1 MLEELKKPD
10 ITREEEHFR
19 NNLILMLVTQRVAQ
33 VLIKAF
39 QDTAMVRD
47 NSALK
52 PLKRFSQEVY
62 VKINWFYT
70 TLKKTAGPNADFLD
84 EELDLDGDKVN
95 NIGSAID
102 TIALSNK
109 NMDRETNLLTSSTF
123 RKAMFRKCWFASKN
137 LSYSP
142 ELIDDIAQFE
152 DWYAQ
157 QFQ

>member
-19 NNLILMLVTQRVAQ
+19 NRLILMLVTQRLAQ
-33 VLIKAF
+33 VMIKAF

-47 NSALK
+47 HSELK
-52 PLKRFSQEVY
+52 PVKRFSQEVY

-84 EELDLDGDKVN
+84 EELDLEGDKVN

-102 TIALSNK
+102 AIALSSK
-109 NMDRETNLLTSSTF
+109 NMDNETNLLTSSTF
-123 RKAMFRKCWFASKN
+123 RKEMFRKCWFAAQG
-137 LSYSP
+137 LTYTP
-142 ELIDDIAQFE
+142 ELIDDIQKFE
-152 DWYAQ
+152 DWYEQ